1 MALTLS
7 ELTNK
12 IMAFRDKR
20 SWAQFH
26 TPKHLASALSIEAS
40 EIQEAF
46 LWKSDE
52 EVTSFLHS
60 KRGKRKLE
68 EEIADVLILSLLLS
82 TTVGIDPSEA
92 IKKKL
97 RINARKY
104 PIRLAKGI
112 ATKYTK
118 LRRLR

>member
-1 MALTLS
+1 MGLTLS
-7 ELTNK
+7 ELTTK

-26 TPKHLASALSIEAS
+26 TPRHLASALSIEIS

-46 LWKSDE
+46 LWKSDQQ
-52 EVTSFLHS
+52 VINFIRSR
-60 KRGKRKLE
+60 KGKRKLE

-82 TTVGIDPSEA
+82 NTVGIDPSEA

-104 PIRLAKGI
+104 PIRLAKGT
-112 ATKYTK
+112 AAKYTE